1 MCRAGHTHIAVSI
14 FTLNKLPS
22 GQANN
27 VLFCSF
33 VKVREDQLLI
43 ALTLDASF
51 IITNHAFKI
60 KGRICLCQCSMNVDH
75 GVQRRPF

>member
-33 VKVREDQLLI
+33 VKVREDLNLSVDREDS
-43 ALTLDASF
+43 LTS
-51 IITNHAFKI
+51 
-60 KGRICLCQCSMNVDH
+60 
-75 GVQRRPF
+75 